1 MLKLALKGRY
11 FFLELDPGATSAT
24 MGTAVVALWGWLSS
38 RIQGWQS
45 EKKYL
50 PFKAETYVTA
60 ITLANTASR
69 DRTVDTAKL
78 EEEKEIKGYFTSKP
92 VRIKRVKKIEKE

>member
-1 MLKLALKGRY
+1 MLELALKGRY

-45 EKKYL
+45 EKTSL
-50 PFKAETYVTA
+50 AFGSELI
-60 ITLANTASR
+60 ITL
-69 DRTVDTAKL
+69 KL
-78 EEEKEIKGYFTSKP
+78 N
-92 VRIKRVKKIEKE
+92 V